1 LNIDLE
7 DRERR
12 VDLDAL
18 FKRTRRLIDIAG
30 DATQTTQARCAASFE
45 LILAGSALLELT
57 QPPRAPLR

>member
-1 LNIDLE
+1 MNIDLK
-7 DRERR
+7 DRECR

-30 DATQTTQARCAASFE
+30 DATQTTHARCAASFE

-57 QPPRAPLR
+57 RVPNARLH